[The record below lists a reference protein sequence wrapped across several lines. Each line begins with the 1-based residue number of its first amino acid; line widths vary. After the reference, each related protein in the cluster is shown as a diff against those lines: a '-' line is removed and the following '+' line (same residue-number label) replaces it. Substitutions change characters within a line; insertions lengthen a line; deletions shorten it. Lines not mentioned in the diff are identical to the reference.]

1 MWPLTSHAGPLSL
14 SHTLSLKYLSEKL
27 KTVFPVMAVE
37 VQNPWVGDDSLSG
50 AEPFQPHVSAW
61 REAGQTCESPSVH
74 ISIYRKPRYR
84 NIAGQPV

>member
-1 MWPLTSHAGPLSL
+1 
-14 SHTLSLKYLSEKL
+14 
-27 KTVFPVMAVE
+27 MAVE
-37 VQNPWVGDDSLSG
+37 VQNPWAGDDSLSG